1 MTQKYIYVVKVATAL
16 KIAACAV
23 DCYDDGITL
32 NDAYNLID
40 NAFRTVLGDK
50 TFDELKEAY
59 LFLNDDEVDDP
70 ETPKF

>member
-1 MTQKYIYVVKVATAL
+1 MTQKYIDVVKVATVL

-23 DCYDDGITL
+23 DCRDDGITL

-50 TFDELKEAY
+50 TFDELYNA
-59 LFLNDDEVDDP
+59 FLEGDDDEVDDP